1 MYTPK
6 GGEGYPT
13 HRFSLL
19 LDIKVLNV
27 TLGALA
33 VDVEPLRIVDVEILE
48 HAVEKADDI
57 EPNGS
62 QYPICYLVFS

>member
-6 GGEGYPT
+6 GDEGYST

-27 TLGALA
+27 TLGAL
-33 VDVEPLRIVDVEILE
+33 VNDVEPLRIVDVE
-48 HAVEKADDI
+48 HAVEQVDDI
-57 EPNGS
+57 DSNDLP
-62 QYPICYLVFS
+62 YPICNARFS

>member
-33 VDVEPLRIVDVEILE
+33 VDVEPLRIDGVGIFTHGAEQ
-48 HAVEKADDI
+48 DDI
-57 EPNGS
+57 ELN
-62 QYPICYLVFS
+62 VR